1 MCSSESG
8 GLAAM
13 AAGLD
18 ALATDDLYGVSG
30 PGLLDRTAVFIAQRN
45 RLDAELARTVRR
57 AELAQAPESDGL
69 KSMAARLRGHC
80 RLSIAPAAQW
90 GPVGRAV
97 EQLPPRAAPPPPGGG
112 AARHGDVLSPLVKP
126 GNLAPA

>member
-30 PGLLDRTAVFIAQRN
+30 PGLLDRTAVFIARQT
-45 RLDAELARTVRR
+45 RLDAEIARRVRR
-57 AELAQAPESDGL
+57 AELAQAPEADGL
-69 KSMAARLRGHC
+69 KSMAAWLRGHC
-80 RLSIAPAAQW
+80 RLSIAAAGQL
-90 GPVGRAV
+90 VRNGRAL
-97 EQLPPRAAPPPPGGG
+97 EQLPALAAGSAGGSVT
-112 AARHGDVLSPLVKP
+112 ADQVNVISDVV
-126 GNLAPA
+126 